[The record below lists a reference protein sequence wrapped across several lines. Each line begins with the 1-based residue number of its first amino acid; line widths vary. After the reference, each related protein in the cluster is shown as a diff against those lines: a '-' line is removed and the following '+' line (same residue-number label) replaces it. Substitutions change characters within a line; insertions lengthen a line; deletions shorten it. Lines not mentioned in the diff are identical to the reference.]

1 MMGLLAKKHDMMDL
15 LYTKAIVSFNVS
27 PTMSENQ
34 AARQVT
40 EGRVKVQE
48 KGMGPSSYPCSGMGC
63 GLLSKESVGSQEY
76 AIYLLNS
83 P

>member
-1 MMGLLAKKHDMMDL
+1 
-15 LYTKAIVSFNVS
+15 
-27 PTMSENQ
+27 MSENQ
-34 AARQVT
+34 TARQVT

-48 KGMGPSSYPCSGMGC
+48 KGVGPSSYPCSGVES